1 MKKKRYFPFG
11 YHMVNGKILTVPDE
25 AALVLQV
32 YTQYIS
38 GASLQVL
45 ANMAD
50 SSGIRYSEASA
61 SWNKNMIHR
70 ILTDTRYC
78 GENGY
83 PQIVPPDTALQAQKL
98 LKLRAAHKT
107 KIPFPLKL
115 ISCSIC
121 GGILKRNSRNVKYPV
136 WDCTYCGIRLG
147 PLHNDKL
154 IQMVTDVFLRLC
166 HDPGSAEN
174 VPPSRGSIS
183 LKAIRLTNKISRNL
197 NSREP
202 DADALLPAIFE
213 CAAEKYSTCS
223 IKGAGYLTLRIK
235 ELLSEHSNDTEVHWD
250 TFNTVVKQ
258 VIIKQDLSIELV
270 LKNDAKIY

>member
-83 PQIVPPDTALQAQKL
+83 PQIIPPDTALQAQEL
-98 LKLRAAHKT
+98 LT
-107 KIPFPLKL
+107 IPF
-115 ISCSIC
+115 
-121 GGILKRNSRNVKYPV
+121 
-136 WDCTYCGIRLG
+136 
-147 PLHNDKL
+147 
-154 IQMVTDVFLRLC
+154 
-166 HDPGSAEN
+166 
-174 VPPSRGSIS
+174 
-183 LKAIRLTNKISRNL
+183 
-197 NSREP
+197 
-202 DADALLPAIFE
+202 
-213 CAAEKYSTCS
+213 
-223 IKGAGYLTLRIK
+223 
-235 ELLSEHSNDTEVHWD
+235 
-250 TFNTVVKQ
+250 
-258 VIIKQDLSIELV
+258 
-270 LKNDAKIY
+270 KNDFVQHMRWYPKT

>member
-11 YHMVNGKILTVPDE
+11 YHMVNGNILTVPDE

-83 PQIVPPDTALQAQKL
+83 PQIVPPDTALQAQEL
-98 LKLRAAHKT
+98 LKLRAAPKT
-107 KIPFPLKL
+107 KIPFPLKM
-115 ISCSIC
+115 ISCSVC
-121 GGILKRNSRNVKYPV
+121 GGILKRTNRNNTPLWHCQYCKY
-136 WDCTYCGIRLG
+136 ILG
-147 PLHNDKL
+147 PLSDAELINSAVDK
-154 IQMVTDVFLRLC
+154 FLRLC
-166 HDPGSAEN
+166 HAPGSAEN

-183 LKAIRLTNKISRNL
+183 LKAIRLTNEISRGL

-202 DADALLPAIFE
+202 DADELLPAIFE

-223 IKGAGYLTLRIK
+223 IKGAGHLTLRIK
-235 ELLSEHSNDTEVHWD
+235 ELLSEHSNDAEVHWD
-250 TFNTVVKQ
+250 TFNAVVKQ
-258 VIIKQDLSIELV
+258 VIIKLDLSIELV

>member
-11 YHMVNGKILTVPDE
+11 YHMENGKILTVPDE

-38 GASLQVL
+38 GASLQIL

-83 PQIVPPDTALQAQKL
+83 PQIVPPDTALQAQEL
-98 LKLRAAHKT
+98 LKLRAAPKT
-107 KIPFPLKL
+107 KIPFPLKM
-115 ISCSIC
+115 ISCSVC
-121 GGILKRNSRNVKYPV
+121 GGILKRTNRNNTPLWHCQYCKY
-136 WDCTYCGIRLG
+136 ILG
-147 PLHNDKL
+147 PLSDAELIHSAVDK
-154 IQMVTDVFLRLC
+154 FLRLC

-174 VPPSRGSIS
+174 VPPSSGSIS
-183 LKAIRLTNKISRNL
+183 LKAIRLTNEISRGL

-202 DADALLPAIFE
+202 DADELLPSIFE

-223 IKGAGYLTLRIK
+223 IKGAGHLTLRIK
-235 ELLSEHSNDTEVHWD
+235 ELLSERSNDAEVHWD

-258 VIIKQDLSIELV
+258 VIIKQDLSTELV
-270 LKNDAKIY
+270 LINDAKIY